1 MPKAYIS
8 TLDCAKVIE
17 DGDIEIRYFGQFNTE
32 IHHHEKTQLISP
44 EMSAV
49 YLYSEKGSFCIPA
62 RHYAYVDAHVKHK
75 LISRSPNLKLKT
87 IFLDLNKEKYPTAH
101 WGNIAIFSP
110 SNLLDNL
117 LAFGVQHWSDKEL
130 KEVGLASLKKMLAH
144 ILISPLKLHAQPP
157 KSESLLKVVEYI
169 TQSISEQITV
179 ASLSQH
185 VNIPERTLSR
195 QFKKET
201 DITIFQF
208 IKLSRMQLALE
219 LLEDQSLH
227 ISEIV
232 YKIGYDSIPTFSNLF
247 KELIG
252 ISPQRYRQ
260 GLL

>member
-1 MPKAYIS
+1 
-8 TLDCAKVIE
+8 
-17 DGDIEIRYFGQFNTE
+17 
-32 IHHHEKTQLISP
+32 
-44 EMSAV
+44 
-49 YLYSEKGSFCIPA
+49 
-62 RHYAYVDAHVKHK
+62 
-75 LISRSPNLKLKT
+75 
-87 IFLDLNKEKYPTAH
+87 
-101 WGNIAIFSP
+101 
-110 SNLLDNL
+110 
-117 LAFGVQHWSDKEL
+117 
-130 KEVGLASLKKMLAH
+130 MLAH

-169 TQSISEQITV
+169 TQSISEQITI

-208 IKLSRMQLALE
+208 IKLSLMQLALE